1 MDDTIENLC
10 EAWVNYLNQKH
21 GTTVKCEDICNWD
34 MWRAFPTL
42 SRAEVYAPL
51 YERGMWESVRPIKD
65 ADYYLRRLIEDG
77 HQIVI
82 VTASAPET
90 VNLKLSNVLFRY
102 FPYFTYEDVIITSQK
117 SLVNG
122 DILIDDGPHNFINW
136 SHDGILMSA
145 PHNRGFDAEGFGL
158 TRADNWREVYDAVC
172 KIASKE

>member
-1 MDDTIENLC
+1 MRSMGELPESEARDDRKMRGHLQLGYVESIPD
-10 EAWVNYLNQKH
+10 AV
-21 GTTVKCEDICNWD
+21 
-34 MWRAFPTL
+34 
-42 SRAEVYAPL
+42 SRRGYTPL

-122 DILIDDGPHNFINW
+122 DILIDDGPHKFINW

-158 TRADNWREVYDAVC
+158 T
-172 KIASKE
+172 